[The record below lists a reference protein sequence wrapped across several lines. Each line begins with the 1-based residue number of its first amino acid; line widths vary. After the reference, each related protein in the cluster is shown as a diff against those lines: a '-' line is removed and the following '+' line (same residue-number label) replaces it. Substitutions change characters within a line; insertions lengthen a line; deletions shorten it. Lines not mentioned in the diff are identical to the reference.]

1 MRTTRYVVAGL
12 VVGAL
17 AAAGCGDDTDPLAQL
32 NTDTSRDAG
41 AASDSGATDDSRD
54 GTPDGGSLPDG
65 GAADSGG
72 EDSGSTDGGGT
83 DSGTPDVGVDTT
95 PGPDSGGGDAGSF
108 ACGEGVVFTGQVF
121 RTADEPAISPN
132 GGIPSFEPYDAGYD
146 AGVAALIAA
155 GVPDGTATVE
165 IAVTEATVVATSFN
179 NDTALRAQSQF
190 YIADANGT
198 IEVRLAQDDT
208 DAQPAFPIIVGQKIS
223 FTATEMGWFG
233 DFPQVA
239 AGTGFTLISENNP
252 VAIYEPEGDTPLTF
266 DDAPRVVRIT
276 GELIASEGA
285 CGGSSFCYTFDYG
298 ASANITLR
306 SSSSFLEVGDCAT
319 FVGPMSSFNEAPQV
333 NTTNFDWL
341 FDYTRNE

>member
-1 MRTTRYVVAGL
+1 MMRSTRLVLAGL

-17 AAAGCGDDTDPLAQL
+17 SAAGCGDDVDPLAQL
-32 NTDTSRDAG
+32 NNDTNRDAG
-41 AASDSGATDDSRD
+41 TASDTSGGDDTMGGND
-54 GTPDGGSLPDG
+54 GMDLPDTPSPDAGGDAG
-65 GAADSGG
+65 GA
-72 EDSGSTDGGGT
+72 EDAGTDGG
-83 DSGTPDVGVDTT
+83 GTPDVGVDTT
-95 PGPDSGGGDAGSF
+95 PGPDSGGGDDAGSF
-108 ACGEGVVFTGQVF
+108 VCGEGVVFTGQVF

-198 IEVRLAQDDT
+198 IEVRLAQEVE
-208 DAQPAFPIIVGQKIS
+208 AQPAFPIIVGQKIS

-239 AGTGFTLISENNP
+239 AGTGFTLVSEGNP
-252 VAIYEPEGDTPLTF
+252 VSIYEPEGDTPLTF
-266 DDAPRVVRIT
+266 ADAPRVVRIT
-276 GELIASEGA
+276 GELVADEGA

-298 ASANITLR
+298 ATENITLR